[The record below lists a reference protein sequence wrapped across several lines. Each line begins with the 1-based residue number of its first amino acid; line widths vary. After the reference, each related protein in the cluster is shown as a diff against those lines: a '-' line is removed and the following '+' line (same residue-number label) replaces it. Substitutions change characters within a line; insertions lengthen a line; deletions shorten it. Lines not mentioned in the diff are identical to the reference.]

1 MLALV
6 FVPMGY
12 LLGSLPMG
20 YFVSLWRGVR
30 IQEVGSKSV
39 GATNVARV
47 LGWRYGILVILGDA
61 AKSFLLVALAGW
73 ATHSAWIQAAAL
85 GAAMLGAAFPVF
97 LRFKGGKGVVILA
110 GGAVALL
117 PILTVLILLLLWGSI
132 LLATRMMSL
141 TNLVFSVI
149 FMLFLLFFTDPVAFK
164 LLGVGAALFLWYSHR
179 ENILRIIKRR
189 ESSLPLKF

>member
-6 FVPMGY
+6 FVLMGY
-12 LLGSLPMG
+12 LLGSLPSG

-39 GATNVARV
+39 GATNVARA

-73 ATHSAWIQAAAL
+73 VAHSAWIQTAAL

-97 LRFKGGKGVVILA
+97 LRFKGGKGVAVLA

-117 PILTVLILLLLWGSI
+117 PILAVLILLFLWGSI

-149 FMLFLLFFTDPVAFK
+149 FMLFLLFFADPVALK
-164 LLGVGAALFLWYSHR
+164 LLGIGAALFLWYSHR
-179 ENILRIIKRR
+179 ENIQRILKHK
-189 ESSLPLKF
+189 ESLLTFKL